1 MEKVM
6 YYIDKTQSRSCDFQE
21 QTMKAQR
28 MKMARERLTAEF
40 VELLAKSPE
49 DGVRWKGTVT
59 DLVEVAHIAYMQ
71 GTVCG
76 IQGSAC
82 TFRELVARVCSVLH
96 VKMPHNPQAC
106 AYQAAQ
112 RKGVRCSPYI
122 ERYARK
128 MMMAG
133 LTPEGQSQ
141 ALHKGRVSDDMT
153 CNHSILMS
161 DIGQDAH

>member
-1 MEKVM
+1 M

-21 QTMKAQR
+21 KTMKAQR

-40 VELLAKSPE
+40 VELLGKSPE

-133 LTPEGQSQ
+133 FTPEDSTKTGPM
-141 ALHKGRVSDDMT
+141 GRVSGEMT
-153 CNHSILMS
+153 RHQSFLMS
-161 DIGQDAH
+161 DIG